1 MQITLLGVV
10 LVPLSL
16 IWALQPLRLL
26 QLALVASVFE
36 AAAAMVFGSFGLQP
50 AMVPGVLFM
59 AYMFAQYA
67 LGMRYPG
74 EGTALRATLPLL
86 ALLGYALLSAWLLP
100 DMFAGH
106 VMVWPQR
113 GDALGA
119 TTVPLEPTPGNVTQ
133 SLYLTLNVGFTVA
146 VAVFMTRAAIP
157 YRSIIAA
164 YLLGGYI
171 VVGLALW
178 QFANR
183 NAGVPFPDDLLHS
196 NPGWAI
202 VEQSFGSVPR
212 IQGPFSEPA
221 ALAGYMSGIV
231 LCCLWLSLRG
241 YQVMRPNLLL
251 SLALLTTLLST
262 STTGIV
268 MMVVGV
274 PTVLG
279 MASIGGDRGAIGRIG
294 KTLGYLMLGGAI
306 VILPIFVLKP
316 SLMDAV
322 ATVVEATLNK
332 GDSDSFTER
341 TSADTTAIE
350 TLDQT
355 YGLGVGWG
363 SYRSSSLIPG
373 LLANSGVFGLAMVF
387 WLILRVI
394 RFGARG
400 RRAAPRHPGRI
411 LVDGFTTSLCT
422 TFGSALIAGP
432 TISSLAFY
440 LQLGCVIGV
449 LSRMIIEARPRSTQL
464 GAAIQLGFAV
474 AGNAQSI
481 GTNDAGQPKAKDR
494 DRTGHETDMEGHSS
508 LRRVP
513 SAAGPGQY
521 NGLLER

>member
-10 LVPLSL
+10 LLPLSL
-16 IWALQPLRLL
+16 LWALQPLRLL

-36 AAAAMVFGSFGLQP
+36 AAAAMVFGGSFGLQP

-59 AYMFAQYA
+59 AYIFAQYA

-74 EGTALRATLPLL
+74 EGTALRAALPLL

-100 DMFAGH
+100 EMFAGH
-106 VMVWPQR
+106 IMVWPQR
-113 GDALGA
+113 GDALGG
-119 TTVPLEPTPGNVTQ
+119 TTVPLAPTPGNVTQ
-133 SLYLTLNVGFTVA
+133 SLYLTLNVAFTVA
-146 VAVFMTRAAIP
+146 VAIFMTRAAIP

-164 YLLGGYI
+164 YMLGGYV
-171 VVGLALW
+171 VVGLSLW
-178 QFANR
+178 QFASR

-212 IQGPFSEPA
+212 IQGPFSEPS

-274 PTVLG
+274 PAVLG
-279 MASIGGDRGAIGRIG
+279 MASVGGDRGAIGRIG
-294 KTLGYLMLGGAI
+294 KTLGYLLLGGAI
-306 VILPIFVLKP
+306 VILPMFVLKP
-316 SLMDAV
+316 GLMDAV
-322 ATVVEATLNK
+322 DTVVEATLNK
-332 GDSDSFTER
+332 GDSDSFADR
-341 TSADTTAIE
+341 TSADTDA
-350 TLDQT
+350 LDAMNQT

-387 WLILRVI
+387 WFIFRVT
-394 RFGARG
+394 RFGSRG
-400 RRAAPRHPGRI
+400 RRASPHHPGRV
-411 LVDGFTTSLCT
+411 LVDGFTASLCT
-422 TFGSALIAGP
+422 TFVSALIAGP

-449 LSRMIIEARPRSTQL
+449 LSRMIIEPRLRSRQL
-464 GAAIQLGFAV
+464 RSAQLSFAM
-474 AGNAQSI
+474 AGNAQSS
-481 GTNDAGQPKAKDR
+481 GTNDAGQPKANER
-494 DRTGHETDMEGHSS
+494 GHN
-508 LRRVP
+508 RY
-513 SAAGPGQY
+513 AAATAGGPVNDG
-521 NGLLER
+521 R